1 VIGADTPAAS
11 AEELRGGTRTV
22 ALVGFAG
29 FQLLDVTGPHEVFS
43 QAARLLQQDDSAR
56 PPPYRVIFCAPE
68 RGNIPCSSGLSLLC
82 ECAWRELPQVDT
94 LLVVGGAG
102 IWRACEDEALLSW
115 LCARANQSRRFGS
128 ICTGAIL
135 LGHAGVLDG
144 RRVTTHWK
152 HTAELAR
159 LVPSARVASEAI
171 FVQDGSLWTS
181 AGVLAGMDMALA
193 MVEQDWGKS
202 LALEVARRLVMYQQR
217 AGSAAQRSTA
227 LEAQA
232 AAAEGRFRQ
241 LADWIPHHLAEDLSV
256 PRLAARFDMS
266 PRHFARCFREEL
278 GVTPAKFIEQL
289 RFEAA
294 RQALGEGSASVE
306 DVAGRCGFGCAE
318 TLRRVFQRRL
328 GMGPSAYR
336 RQAREGQHGTA

>member
-1 VIGADTPAAS
+1 MTGADTPAAS
-11 AEELRGGTRTV
+11 ANEPRVATRTV
-22 ALVGFAG
+22 ALVGFEG
-29 FQLLDVTGPHEVFS
+29 LQLLDLTGPVEVFS
-43 QAARLLQQDDSAR
+43 QATRLLQEEGDAR
-56 PPPYRVIFCAPE
+56 TPAYRVIFSAPE
-68 RGNIPCSSGLSLLC
+68 RGRVASSSGLSLLC
-82 ECAWRELPQVDT
+82 ECARRELPETDT

-102 IWRACEDEALLSW
+102 TWRASEDETLLDW
-115 LCARANQSRRFGS
+115 LRERAHQSRRFGS
-128 ICTGAIL
+128 VCTGAL
-135 LGHAGVLDG
+135 VLGRAGLLDG
-144 RRVTTHWK
+144 RRATTHWQYIG
-152 HTAELAR
+152 ELAR
-159 LVPSARVASEAI
+159 LVPTARVSPEAI
-171 FVQDGSLWTS
+171 FVQDGNLWTS

-336 RQAREGQHGTA
+336 RQAREGQHGTT